1 MHAQCESST
10 LLRTSLRRHDF
21 MAHALNLIVAG
32 IVIKCS
38 IVLQIGI
45 CVREKVMFWT
55 NQDLPLKLRSTI
67 LQFLSKQLLNIS
79 KCCVHAGAAL
89 PWLPYE

>member
-1 MHAQCESST
+1 MHRCDFNAYIVLEYDA
-10 LLRTSLRRHDF
+10 LLRTSFKRHEF

-45 CVREKVMFWT
+45 YVREKVSVAS
-55 NQDLPLKLRSTI
+55 L
-67 LQFLSKQLLNIS
+67 
-79 KCCVHAGAAL
+79 
-89 PWLPYE
+89 